1 VATKDTDVALIA
13 MNQNTSRP
21 PGQQD
26 VPVSYG
32 PMPNP
37 GSEIQRVPG
46 RRSSRRQRS
55 DARHNRAAVLGAARA
70 DLREHGAL
78 SMTRV
83 AEGAGLSRST
93 LYRHFPTQSSLE
105 DALREEARDVLSST
119 VQDVV
124 TRDRPPLAVLR
135 RLVEALS
142 GVAVEHSLD
151 APDALPPGAAAE
163 DLGAAMVPTLE
174 RLVEAAELAP
184 APPPATLCR
193 AAVHLLR
200 TCLET
205 GSAVREDPRA
215 VEDLFRRLTE
225 PLDQGLVLLDDGGA
239 LLSIN
244 PRARRLLDPDGQVR
258 VGETLTEPRMP
269 VLYEDGSPSSG
280 TAYPV
285 AMAVRT
291 AEASAGVRGH
301 YDSAGEVAW
310 IAVDARPLR
319 NPVDASPYAV
329 LGILSDVTAQRD
341 WELRSLRPAGE
352 LEPTRPVPLDVVR
365 TLDEIPP
372 HLFPEQFVSE
382 ARRVSGGPVALYV
395 LDIDGTRLLRLAGP
409 EEFPE
414 RLAAPLALGAE
425 IAEDGIP
432 ELNAALQAGLP
443 GVTVAPMWLRGRAI
457 GVLLGLRAPLE
468 PLIELGRLGAAA
480 MELAG
485 GYTDVIDAARRRK
498 ETEAAA
504 ELQQSLLPPRIARMG
519 GGEVAGSVLPS
530 YEVGGDWFDYVENRD
545 GAWIAIADAV
555 GKGATAGALGG
566 IALAAL
572 RAARRS
578 GQSLEEAARTMHEVV
593 FDVGRPE
600 FFVTAIVARWHAVYS
615 VFSWINCGHPPPLVL
630 RADGSVEQLMTDSAL
645 PLGLFEKNRRF
656 TRHQRR
662 LDDGERLILH
672 SDGITARKTP
682 DGLFGLDGIERAVQ
696 SAPGRSAAAI
706 ARAIQE
712 AVLSAAVD
720 PLQDDAAVV
729 VLAPTRER
737 ERVAGGARPDRFAEV
752 EGAA

>member
-1 VATKDTDVALIA
+1 MLSK
-13 MNQNTSRP
+13 
-21 PGQQD
+21 
-26 VPVSYG
+26 
-32 PMPNP
+32 
-37 GSEIQRVPG
+37 GSERDRVPA

-55 DARHNRAAVLGAARA
+55 DARHNRSAALAAAAA
-70 DLREHGAL
+70 DLGEHGGL

-83 AEGAGLSRST
+83 AEAAGLSRST

-105 DALREEARDVLSST
+105 DALRERASEAMAST
-119 VQDVV
+119 IQEVV
-124 TRDRPPLAVLR
+124 AEDRPPLAVLR

-142 GVAVEHSLD
+142 GIAVERRF
-151 APDALPPGAAAE
+151 DALDVLPPAAE
-163 DLGAAMVPTLE
+163 TEALAAPMLPTLE
-174 RLVEAAELAP
+174 RLLAAAELTP
-184 APPPATLCR
+184 IPPA
-193 AAVHLLR
+193 AAQRKAAAHLLR
-200 TCLET
+200 TCLDA
-205 GSAVREDPRA
+205 GSAAREEPRA

-225 PLDQGLVLLDDGGA
+225 PLDQGLVLLDVDGA

-244 PRARRLLDPDGQVR
+244 PRARRMFDPDGKVR
-258 VGETLTEPRMP
+258 VGERLTEPRVP

-280 TAYPV
+280 NAHPV
-285 AMAVRT
+285 ATAVRT
-291 AEASAGVRGH
+291 GEPSAGVRGH
-301 YDSAGEVAW
+301 CQPAGGVAW
-310 IAVDARPLR
+310 IAIDARPLR
-319 NPVDASPYAV
+319 YPGESNASAL
-329 LGILSDVTAQRD
+329 LGILSDVTEQRD

-352 LEPTRPVPLDVVR
+352 LEPSRPVPLDLAR

-414 RLAAPLALGAE
+414 RLVAPLALGAE

-432 ELNAALQAGLP
+432 ELTTALQAGLP

-457 GVLLGLRAPLE
+457 GVLLGLRAPQQA
-468 PLIELGRLGAAA
+468 LIDLGRLGAAA

-530 YEVGGDWFDYVENRD
+530 SEVGGDWFDYVENRD

-555 GKGATAGALGG
+555 GKGAMAGALGG

-593 FDVGRPE
+593 YDVGRPE

-630 RADGSVEQLMTDSAL
+630 RADGSIEQLMTDSTL
-645 PLGLFEKNRRF
+645 PLGLLEKNRRF

-682 DGLFGLDGIERAVQ
+682 DGLFGLDGVERAVR
-696 SAPGRSAAAI
+696 SAAGRSAAAI

-712 AVLSAAVD
+712 AVLDAAVD
-720 PLQDDAAVV
+720 PLQDDAVAV

-737 ERVAGGARPDRFAEV
+737 FAEA